1 MLHLIKFSLCTL
13 FLLGVQPAFA
23 QLQNINLVQRS
34 TMDFPGQTLANVCG
48 YWQNGQEYALLGG
61 SQGLI
66 IVDITNPTSPQQIVQ
81 IPGPT
86 NLWKEIKVYGHYA
99 YVTSEGGEGLQ
110 IVDLSDLPSANLTY
124 KYYTGDGAIAGD
136 LDEIHALHIDVT
148 KGFLYTFGGNLEPG
162 GAKVFD
168 LKQDPYNPKYVT
180 RFEDLGYIHDGY
192 ADNDTL
198 YACHINGGFMSVV
211 DMSDKANPT
220 VLGTV
225 ETPGKFT
232 HNAWITDDRKH
243 ILTTDEAAP
252 SFLASYD
259 VSDPS
264 DMQELDRIS
273 PNNGNGTYVHNTHI
287 LNDYAV
293 TSWYTS
299 GVLIVDAHRPQNL
312 VTVAQFD
319 TYSGNALEFE
329 GCWGVF
335 PYFPSGNIITSDI
348 TPGQMTVLTPTY
360 KRACYFEGRVLSA
373 CTGLPLSGATITIN
387 SSTNPQKI
395 VQTGANGV
403 FRTGIVTPGDYT
415 VTIAA
420 PGFPNKVVNITM
432 QTAQVTEMD
441 IIMDAG
447 AVITVAGVVTEF
459 GSNLPLA
466 NTQILLQSPS
476 LSYTT
481 TTNAMGAFS
490 LDCIPTNNY
499 SIIAS
504 KWGYIA
510 QTTLLVQGNP
520 AAISLKPGYYD
531 DFVSD
536 LGWTVSSTAPRGIW
550 ALGDPV
556 GTTYNGEQSNPEQDA
571 TGDNNGSCYTTGNE
585 SSGNNAGGD
594 DVDNG
599 FTSLITPVMKLANA
613 QDAVLSFKY
622 WFFNDGGTGTAP
634 NDKLEVNL
642 LKGNQTFPIFSETTS
657 ESAWKDSPEIQ
668 LGNFTTLNDN
678 IRIEFIA
685 RDDNPG
691 HLVESAIDIFNIQ
704 TNTVGIVPVLDA
716 SARFTASPNPSVGDF
731 ALQYDW
737 EKATEM
743 PVLEVRNALGQL
755 VVSQTLTSKTGILRT
770 GNNWVAGV
778 YFAQL
783 KSEGRLS
790 EVISLVKQ

>member
-1 MLHLIKFSLCTL
+1 MQHFFKLSLCAL
-13 FLLGVQPAFA
+13 FFLGAQPAFS

-34 TMDFPGQTLANVCG
+34 TMDFPGQSLANVCG

-81 IPGPT
+81 IPGPD

-110 IVDLSDLPSANLTY
+110 IVDLSGLPSANLTY
-124 KYYTGDGAIAGD
+124 KYYTGDGAIQGD

-148 KGFLYTFGGNLEPG
+148 KGFLYTFGGNIAPG

-168 LKQDPYNPKYVT
+168 LKQDPYNPQFVT
-180 RFEDLGYIHDGY
+180 RFEQLGYIHDGY

-198 YACHINGGFMSVV
+198 YACHIGAGIMSVV
-211 DMSDKANPT
+211 DMSDKSNPT

-225 ETPGKFT
+225 ATPGKFT

-243 ILTTDEAAP
+243 VLTTDEDTP

-273 PNNGNGTYVHNTHI
+273 PNNGAGTYVHNTHI

-319 TYSGNALEFE
+319 TYAGNSLEFE

-335 PYFPSGNIITSDI
+335 PYFPSGNVITSDI
-348 TPGQMTVLTPTY
+348 NPGQMTVLTPTY

-373 CTGLPLSGATITIN
+373 CTGLPLNGATVTIN
-387 SSTNPQKI
+387 SVSNPQKI
-395 VQTGANGV
+395 VETGANGV

-415 VTIAA
+415 ATITA
-420 PGFPNKVVNITM
+420 PGFPNKTVNITL
-432 QTAQVTEMD
+432 QTAQVTEMEV
-441 IIMDAG
+441 IMDAG
-447 AVITVAGVVTEF
+447 AVINISGTITEF

-466 NTQILLQSPS
+466 SAQIILQNGGSVFNAA
-476 LSYTT
+476 
-481 TTNAMGAFS
+481 TNALGQFNLECVPAA
-490 LDCIPTNNY
+490 NY
-499 SIIAS
+499 SVIAS

-510 QTTLLVQGNP
+510 QTTSLVQGTP
-520 AAISLKPGYYD
+520 VGIALKPGYYD

-536 LGWTVSSTAPRGIW
+536 LGWTTSSTASSGEW
-550 ALGDPV
+550 ELGNPV
-556 GTTYNGEQSNPEQDA
+556 GTLYDGIQSNPQQDA
-571 TGDNNGSCYTTGNE
+571 AGDNNGDCYTTGNG
-585 SSGNNAGGD
+585 SSSAGGD

-599 FTSLITPVMKLANA
+599 ITSLITPVMKLANA
-613 QDAVLSFKY
+613 TDAVLTFKY
-622 WFFNDGGTGTAP
+622 WFFNDGGNGSAP
-634 NDKLEVNL
+634 NDQLQVNL
-642 LKGNQTFPIFSETTS
+642 LKGNQTFLIFSETAS
-657 ESAWKDSPEIQ
+657 EGAWKNSPEIR
-668 LGNFTTLNDN
+668 LSDFTTLNDN
-678 IRIEFIA
+678 MRIQFVA

-691 HLVESAIDIFNIQ
+691 HLVESAIDIFEIK
-704 TNTVGIVPVLDA
+704 TSTVGTVPVLDA
-716 SARFTASPNPSVGDF
+716 SAQFTASPNPSVHDF
-731 ALQYDW
+731 VLQYAW
-737 EKATEM
+737 ENAAQM
-743 PVLEVRNALGQL
+743 PVLEVRNALGQVL
-755 VVSQTLTSKTGILRT
+755 VSQTLTAKSGTLRT
-770 GNNWVAGV
+770 GNDWVAGV

-790 EVISLVKQ
+790 GVISLVKQ